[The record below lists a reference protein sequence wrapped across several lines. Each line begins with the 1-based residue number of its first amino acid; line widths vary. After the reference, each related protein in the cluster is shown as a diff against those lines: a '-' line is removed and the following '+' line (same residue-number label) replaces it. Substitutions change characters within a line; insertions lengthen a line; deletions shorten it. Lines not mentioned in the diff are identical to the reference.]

1 MRFMKPG
8 CKSVAA
14 DGSGAHLWDS
24 CMFYRCVFLLLYNKK
39 RSERIALRRKRIVSL
54 KRPAAGGESREAGFF
69 FIHTDRLNNRVPIRE
84 IIENRKKR

>member
-14 DGSGAHLWDS
+14 DGSDAHLWDS

-69 FIHTDRLNNRVPIRE
+69 FNFTAGKDGW
-84 IIENRKKR
+84 KR

>member
-14 DGSGAHLWDS
+14 DGSDAHLWDS

-54 KRPAAGGESREAGFF
+54 KRPAAGGAGFF
-69 FIHTDRLNNRVPIRE
+69 FIYTDRLNNGVPIRE